1 MSTILVDPY
10 DLLTMIEF
18 YRFEREAYTLV
29 VIESR
34 GFTALDVERWKN
46 AYPSVDETKGVAIAG
61 APETDWTLISD
72 LLSYYRTRSLWQGA
86 YNPNLHGILVGNSFS
101 NIVRG
106 EVIKTRLPCLE
117 CFRLGVETEV
127 KVGSRHPYCTGHL
140 ARSPHRAGSR
150 SRKA

>member
-1 MSTILVDPY
+1 MIKIYKFDRPTY
-10 DLLTMIEF
+10 ALL
-18 YRFEREAYTLV
+18 

-34 GFTALDVERWKN
+34 NFTALDIERLKT
-46 AYPSVDETKGVAIAG
+46 AYPLVDATKGVAIAG
-61 APETDWTLISD
+61 TPETDWTLIGD

-86 YNPNLHGILVGNSFS
+86 YNPSLHGILVGNGFGD
-101 NIVRG
+101 IVRG

-127 KVGSRHPYCTGHL
+127 KVGARHPYCTGHL

-150 SRKA
+150 SRKV